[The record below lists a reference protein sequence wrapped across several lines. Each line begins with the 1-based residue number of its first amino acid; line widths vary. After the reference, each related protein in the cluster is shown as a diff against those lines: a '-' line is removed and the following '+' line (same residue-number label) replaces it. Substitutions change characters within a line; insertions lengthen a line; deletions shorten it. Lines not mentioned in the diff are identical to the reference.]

1 VVSVFRPA
9 ARTTGPDGRDWE
21 IYAFRFERPAMRPLR
36 KLPSALL
43 RALRANT
50 WTIEAVTY
58 GAHHERHR
66 WRTTA
71 QYRGQVL
78 AQVEGS
84 IARGDFPVPRHAAYD
99 NRSARYRRARG

>member
-1 VVSVFRPA
+1 MSVFRPA
-9 ARTTGPDGRDWE
+9 ARTTGPDGRAWE
-21 IYAFRFERPAMRPLR
+21 IYAFRFEWPARRRLR
-36 KLPSALL
+36 GLPTAVL
-43 RALRANT
+43 RALRTNV
-50 WTIEAVTY
+50 WTVEAVTY

-71 QYRGQVL
+71 EYRGQVL

-84 IARGDFPVPRHAAYD
+84 ISRGDFPVPRHAAYD

>member
-1 VVSVFRPA
+1 MTAFRPA
-9 ARTTGPDGRDWE
+9 ARTTGPDGRAWE
-21 IYAFRFERPAMRPLR
+21 INAFRFEWPARRRLR
-36 KLPSALL
+36 ELPSALL
-43 RALRANT
+43 RALRTNV
-50 WTIEAVTY
+50 WTVEAITY

-71 QYRGQVL
+71 EYRGQVL

>member
-1 VVSVFRPA
+1 MSAFRPA
-9 ARTTGPDGRDWE
+9 ARTTGPDGREWE
-21 IYAFRFERPAMRPLR
+21 IYAFRFERPDIRPLR

-43 RALRANT
+43 RAMRANV
-50 WTIEAVTY
+50 WTIEAVTFA
-58 GAHHERHR
+58 AHHERHR

-71 QYRGQVL
+71 EYRGQVL

-99 NRSARYRRARG
+99 NRSARYRSASG

>member
-1 VVSVFRPA
+1 VSAFRPA
-9 ARTTGPDGRDWE
+9 ARITGPDGRDWE
-21 IYAFRFERPAMRPLR
+21 IYAFRFEWPARRRLC
-36 KLPSALL
+36 KLPSAVL
-43 RALRANT
+43 RALRTNV

-58 GAHHERHR
+58 DAHHERHR
-66 WRTTA
+66 WPPTSE
-71 QYRGQVL
+71 YRGQVL